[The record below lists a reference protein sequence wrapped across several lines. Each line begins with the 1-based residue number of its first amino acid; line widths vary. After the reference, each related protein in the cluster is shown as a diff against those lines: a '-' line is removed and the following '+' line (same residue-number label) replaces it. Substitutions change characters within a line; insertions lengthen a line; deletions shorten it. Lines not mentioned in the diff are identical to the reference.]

1 MLDDVGAGGQRG
13 RDPIT
18 VRVLAGRPVLDH
30 RDVVSRRGAVTHD
43 GVTGHTQPEHED
55 AAQSITPGM
64 RMKSA

>member
-1 MLDDVGAGGQRG
+1 MLDDVGAGRERG

-30 RDVVSRRGAVTHD
+30 RDVVSGRGAMTHD
-43 GVTGHTQPEHED
+43 GVAGHTQPEHED